1 MSHHLFLSLRCLS
14 VCFVSLFLSV
24 YLPAYLSVCPSV
36 YLLLLLV
43 TGTKTML
50 SVPASSKMKI
60 IFCSLVTSVLT
71 TKLVRKCTDQ
81 QARTPNTFC
90 QRIAGIVYMK
100 AAMYIFL
107 GFKAQLR
114 THKKF
119 KQTLFI
125 RTKTQSAKFR
135 GNPLRQDTR

>member
-1 MSHHLFLSLRCLS
+1 MSHHFFFVSVCLFCLS
-14 VCFVSLFLSV
+14 VSV
-24 YLPAYLSVCPSV
+24 CLPACLPFCLSV

-43 TGTKTML
+43 PVTKTML
-50 SVPASSKMKI
+50 SVPASPKMKI

-125 RTKTQSAKFR
+125 RAKTQSAKFR